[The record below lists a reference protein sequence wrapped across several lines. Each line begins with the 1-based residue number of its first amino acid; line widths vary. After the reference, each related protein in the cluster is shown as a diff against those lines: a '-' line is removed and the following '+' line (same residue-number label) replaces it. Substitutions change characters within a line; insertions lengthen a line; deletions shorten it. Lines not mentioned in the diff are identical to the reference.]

1 MPHKLPP
8 LNALRIFEVAARA
21 GSYSAAARELHLTH
35 GAVSR
40 QIEILEQWLGQP
52 LFIRQGQRMVPT
64 VHAQA
69 FGREISEAF
78 DHISAASE
86 RYGRIATRKVVR
98 VNAPATFAMR
108 WLIPRL
114 DDFRQQQPDVDV
126 RVSTAFS
133 NEAGFP
139 GTFDVAIRRTLERGE
154 QFECV
159 PVFTEY
165 QTVIASPALL
175 AQAPVRDVADLAD
188 AVLLYTETRPGSW
201 ESWLQQAGHASLRPV
216 RTLRFDHFFVTL
228 QAVVDSLGLAI
239 GTFPTLSTDRL
250 AGRIATPF
258 GDIRAPGN
266 TYHALVPRDA
276 DKPLHL
282 RAFVEWLAQ
291 QGEKEREKEREKK
304 REDR

>member
-8 LNALRIFEVAARA
+8 LNALRIFEVASRA
-21 GSYSAAARELHLTH
+21 GSYSAAARELNLTH

-40 QIEILEQWLGQP
+40 QVEILEQWLGQP

-69 FGREISEAF
+69 FASEISEAF

-114 DDFRQQQPDVDV
+114 DGFRQLQPDVDV

-133 NEAGFP
+133 NEGPMSGA
-139 GTFDVAIRRTLERGE
+139 FDVAIRRTFEPGG
-154 QFECV
+154 QFDV
-159 PVFTEY
+159 TPILSDF
-165 QTVIASPALL
+165 QTVIASPALVERMSL
-175 AQAPVRDVADLAD
+175 RDVEDLVD
-188 AVLLYTETRPGSW
+188 GVFLYTETRPGGW
-201 ESWLQQAGHASLRPV
+201 EAWLQQAGHASLRPV

-228 QAVVDSLGLAI
+228 QAVVDSLGFAI
-239 GTFPTLSTDRL
+239 GTFPTLDTDL
-250 AGRIATPF
+250 AAGRIATPF
-258 GDIRAPGN
+258 HGIRAPGD
-266 TYHALVPRDA
+266 TYYSLVPRDA

-282 RAFVEWLAQ
+282 RAFLAWLEQ
-291 QGEKEREKEREKK
+291 QGRDESGMA
-304 REDR
+304 